1 MPAKGRLRLAL
12 GLLVTALFVWLIARQ
27 LRGDELLAALRE
39 VDPAWLG
46 LGLLVFCLGFACR
59 IRRWQLMLR
68 AARPDLRWRACAGPF
83 LASFALNNVLPLRA
97 GDVLRAVGFNQR
109 LGVGGG
115 SVTATLFV
123 ERLLDM
129 LMLLCALGL
138 VLMLFDLR
146 LQQIARIGGTGLL
159 LLAVLV
165 ALLLLVPRISS
176 FAVGLGQRL
185 LARVAPGLATR
196 LAPEIARGLA
206 SLQALASG
214 ALMGRLLL
222 WSAASWCLE
231 ALMFWSVAQALPA
244 LTAPHG
250 AWLAFPVATLSTLV
264 PSSPGYVGTFDYFA
278 SLAMRLLG
286 NPDAAAAAY
295 AIVAH
300 LLLWLPPTVLG
311 LLYLLAAP
319 PDRLTRKELTV

>member
-1 MPAKGRLRLAL
+1 MGARGGLRLGL
-12 GLLVTALFVWLIARQ
+12 GLFVTAGFVWLIARQ
-27 LRGDELLAALRE
+27 LRGDELLAALRG

-46 LGLLVFCLGFACR
+46 LGLACFCLGFACR

-68 AARPDLRWRACAGPF
+68 AARPAVRWRACAGPF
-83 LASFALNNVLPLRA
+83 VASFALNNVLPLRA
-97 GDVLRAVGFNQR
+97 GDVLRAVGFNRQ
-109 LGVGGG
+109 LGVGAG

-138 VLMLFDLR
+138 VLVLFDLR
-146 LQQIARIGGTGLL
+146 LQQVARIGGTA
-159 LLAVLV
+159 LLALAACV

-176 FAVGLGQRL
+176 AAVGLGQRL
-185 LARVAPGLATR
+185 LARLAPALAAR

-214 ALMGRLLL
+214 AWMGRLLL

-231 ALMFWSVAQALPA
+231 GAMFWCVAQAVPA

-295 AIVAH
+295 AIVVH
-300 LLLWLPPTVLG
+300 LLLWLPPTLLG
-311 LLYLLAAP
+311 LAYLLMAP
-319 PDRLTRKELTV
+319 PDRLLPKERTV

>member
-1 MPAKGRLRLAL
+1 MGAKGRLRLAL
-12 GLLVTALFVWLIARQ
+12 GLATTAMFVWLIARQ
-27 LRGDELLAALRE
+27 LRGDELLAAFAGVTPL
-39 VDPAWLG
+39 WLAF
-46 LGLLVFCLGFACR
+46 GLLSFCLGFACR
-59 IRRWQLMLR
+59 VRRWQLMLR
-68 AARPDLRWRACAGPF
+68 VSRPDLRWRACAGPF

-97 GDVLRAVGFNQR
+97 GDVLRAVGFNRR
-109 LGVGGG
+109 LDVGPG

-129 LMLLCALGL
+129 LMLLGVLGL

-146 LQQIARIGGTGLL
+146 LQQIARIGGAGLL
-159 LLAVLV
+159 LLAVLI

-185 LARVAPGLATR
+185 LARLASGLATR
-196 LAPEIARGLA
+196 LAPEVARGLT
-206 SLQALASG
+206 SLQALAGG

-222 WSAASWCLE
+222 WSAAAWCLE
-231 ALMFWSVAQALPA
+231 GLMFWGVAQALPS
-244 LTAPHG
+244 LSAPR
-250 AWLAFPVATLSTLV
+250 ASWLAFPLATLSTLV

-286 NPDAAAAAY
+286 NADAAAAAY
-295 AIVAH
+295 AVLAH
-300 LLLWLPPTVLG
+300 LLLWLPPTLVG

-319 PDRLTRKELTV
+319 PDRLAQKEPSE